1 MKSPAVMVASLL
13 LHRRRVFHLSRVRVC
28 TRTRADFHIQPRQ
41 PIRHLLLELRR
52 RSMVIDQRLSVIPCP
67 VMRLVELH
75 PAVAQSLRRSAVT
88 PHRLLLVLILA
99 PAIVA
104 DLEVL
109 KQAALP
115 HRHHLLVL
123 LTPAAPAL
131 RLLARHQPVAY
142 QLSPEVRST
151 ARICL
156 VTQLRKSICSRLSST
171 PTMIRV
177 RQALTDR
184 MVPNLP
190 SDSTAVSPN
199 PVPSLTSMAHQI

>member
-52 RSMVIDQRLSVIPCP
+52 RSMVIAQRLSVIPCP

-88 PHRLLLVLILA
+88 PHRLLLVHILA

-123 LTPAAPAL
+123 LTPAL
-131 RLLARHQPVAY
+131 RLLARHHPVAY

-184 MVPNLP
+184 MVPSLP

-199 PVPSLTSMAHQI
+199 LVPSLTSMAHQI